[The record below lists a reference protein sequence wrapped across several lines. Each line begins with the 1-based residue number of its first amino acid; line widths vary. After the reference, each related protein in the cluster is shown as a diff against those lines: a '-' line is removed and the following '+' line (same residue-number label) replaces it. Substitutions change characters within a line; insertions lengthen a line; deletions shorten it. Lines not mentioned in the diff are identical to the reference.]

1 VLLTV
6 AVVLGAVALTGW
18 QTRWPTA
25 VFGVRT
31 AAREVSAPSRSSASP
46 GSASSSRVTPSG
58 GATSGAPS
66 SAGTAPA
73 QEQAASNLATLLGQ
87 SVSDR
92 SAVNGAYNDVLQCG
106 SDLDQ
111 DAQVFQNAAS
121 ARQQLLSQLADL
133 PSQSAL
139 SSAMIQ
145 DLSSAWQE
153 SAQVDSDYVQWAQDQ
168 VNNGC
173 TTSSTYDP
181 SYVAA
186 EGPNNQAT
194 ADKTAFASQ
203 WNPLAAQ
210 YGLTQYQQG
219 DL

>member
-31 AAREVSAPSRSSASP
+31 AAREVPAPSRSSTSP
-46 GSASSSRVTPSG
+46 GSASSSGVTPSG

-66 SAGTAPA
+66 SGGAAPA
-73 QEQAASNLATLLGQ
+73 QEQAANNLATLLGQ

-111 DAQVFQNAAS
+111 DAQIFENAAS

-145 DLSSAWQE
+145 DLSGAWQE

-168 VNNGC
+168 ANNGC
-173 TTSSTYDP
+173 TASSTYDP

-186 EGPNNQAT
+186 EGPNGQAT

-203 WNPLAAQ
+203 WDPLAAQ